1 MSTPPPPEPE
11 SVPAAKVAIALLL
24 TVAIA
29 ALGAVLGRLLEHQA
43 RGPGAARPTAAGQPE
58 IGRQFQRPF
67 GLEKTAAEV
76 RQHEHER
83 LESYGWVDRKREL
96 IHVPLERAYDAVI
109 TAEGER

>member
-1 MSTPPPPEPE
+1 MNAPPPPEPE
-11 SVPAAKVAIALLL
+11 SVPAAKIAIALLV

-29 ALGAVLGRLLEHQA
+29 AGSVALGRLLEHQA
-43 RGPGAARPTAAGQPE
+43 KGPRASPPLAIGQPE

-67 GLEKTAAEV
+67 GLEKTAAQL
-76 RQHEHER
+76 RQHEHQR
-83 LESYGWVDRKREL
+83 LNSYGWVDRKREL